1 MLVRTSLLEQRA
13 TALHEAR
20 DYRGLAALLEAQDA
34 ATIASSAQLAFW
46 LADAW
51 RRLGRGADALGVL
64 RAAAHEFGRLG
75 NDSLERHRLNLEG
88 ILHFEAGDV
97 ALAEECWREL
107 LALASAASDEDFVAR
122 ANNGL
127 GVFYTLHGRAQEA
140 IACYERALAAYRRV
154 GRRRGLAQSHQNLG
168 ITYREL
174 DFYHEADHHFLQA
187 IRYAAVDGSTD
198 EVARA
203 EQERALLIYLSRRD
217 APLARAWVQ
226 RALRRFDAL
235 RERGGA
241 ADALRV
247 LGMIELGTGD
257 LNAAAALLEQAL
269 TRARAVR
276 LPLVEAESLEALAAV
291 AERRGNH
298 DRAATLREQAALIFA
313 QLGATA
319 WGHRTRERVT
329 RLSAAPA

>member
-1 MLVRTSLLEQRA
+1 MLVGSAPVEQRA
-13 TALHEAR
+13 SALHEAR

-34 ATIASSAQLAFW
+34 ETVASSAQLAFW

-51 RRLGRGADALGVL
+51 RRLGRGPDALGVL
-64 RAAAHEFGRLG
+64 RAAAHEFGRRG
-75 NDSLERHRLNLEG
+75 NDPLERHRLNLEG
-88 ILHFEAGDV
+88 MLRFEAGDV
-97 ALAEECWREL
+97 ARAEECFREL
-107 LALASAASDEDFVAR
+107 LALASAASDDDFVAR
-122 ANNGL
+122 ANNNL
-127 GVFYTLHGRAQEA
+127 GVIYTLHGRAQEA
-140 IACYERALAAYRRV
+140 IACYERALAADRRV
-154 GRRRGLAQSHQNLG
+154 GRRRGLAQAHQNLG

-198 EVARA
+198 LVARA

-235 RERGGA
+235 RQRGGA

-247 LGMIELGTGD
+247 LGMIELGVGD
-257 LNAAAALLEQAL
+257 LTAASALLEQAV
-269 TRARAVR
+269 TRARAVK
-276 LPLVEAESLEALAAV
+276 LPLVEAEALEALAAV
-291 AERRGNH
+291 AERRGDA
-298 DRAATLREQAALIFA
+298 DRAQLLQVQASQIFH

-319 WGHRTRERVT
+319 WGQRTRERVT
-329 RLSAAPA
+329 RLSIASH

>member
-1 MLVRTSLLEQRA
+1 MLVSTPPLEQRA
-13 TALHEAR
+13 SSLYDAR
-20 DYRGLAALLEAQDA
+20 DYGGLAALLEAQDA
-34 ATIASSAQLAFW
+34 ETIASSAQLAFW

-75 NDSLERHRLNLEG
+75 NDPLERHRLNLQG
-88 ILHFEAGDV
+88 ILRFEAGDV
-97 ALAEECWREL
+97 AGAEECWREL
-107 LALASAASDEDFVAR
+107 LALASAAGDDDFIAR

-127 GVFYTLHGRAQEA
+127 GVMYTLHRREQEA

-154 GRRRGLAQSHQNLG
+154 GRRRGLAQSHQNLA

-174 DFYHEADHHFLQA
+174 DFHHEADHHFLQA

-198 EVARA
+198 VVARA

-226 RALRRFDAL
+226 RAIRRFDAL
-235 RERGGA
+235 RARGGA

-247 LGMIELGTGD
+247 LGMIELGAGD
-257 LNAAAALLEQAL
+257 LNSAAALLEQAL
-269 TRARAVR
+269 TRARAVK
-276 LPLVEAESLEALAAV
+276 LPLVEAESLEALAGV
-291 AERRGNH
+291 AERRG
-298 DRAATLREQAALIFA
+298 DPQRSTTLREQAGQIFGE
-313 QLGATA
+313 LGATG
-319 WGHRTRERVT
+319 WGQRTRERVS
-329 RLSAAPA
+329 RLSAAVS